1 MSEQPKRK
9 RGRPPAIIDDERTMK
24 QLEGLGAIM
33 ATTKEMA
40 AVLRVDETTF
50 IRFLNEHPPAR
61 EAIKKGNGDILTS
74 LRRKQ
79 VTVALRG
86 SVAMLIWLG
95 KQHLEQFDRREYV
108 PITPDVKPPEPVR
121 MVAVYPKHEPA
132 GASEDA

>member
-1 MSEQPKRK
+1 MAEQTKRK
-9 RGRPPAIIDDERTMK
+9 RGRPPAIVDDERTLRE
-24 QLEGLGAIM
+24 LEGLGAIM

-50 IRFLNEHPPAR
+50 MRFLREHPAAR
-61 EAIKKGNGDILTS
+61 DAIKKGNGSVLTS

-86 SVAMLIWLG
+86 NVAMLIWLG

-121 MVAVYPKHEPA
+121 MVAIYPKPK
-132 GASEDA
+132 GEDDES